1 MRALA
6 KLTKGIAKVTN
17 WKINTLLTT
26 GFLTLGIVS
35 PGTAQVTSDGTT
47 NTLVNQSG
55 NNFNILNGID
65 KGNNLFHS
73 FSNFS
78 VPTGGSAN
86 FDLINTPNITTIF
99 SRVTGGNVSNID
111 GLIQTLNSSNPVSLF
126 LMNPA
131 GILFGQNASLNIG
144 GSFVGTTANSINF
157 ADGIEFS
164 AVNGNNSP
172 LLTMSVPIGLQL
184 SDSTSQ
190 IQVQGQGN
198 DSIVPTNNLGIV
210 ASPGKTIALVGGDVT
225 FTGGVITGLA
235 GRIEVG
241 AVGSGTVNLTPTP
254 AGWQLGYAQI
264 ENFRDI
270 KFIGRSSLWNPDAVG
285 NPFGGIQVV
294 GRDITLDQSQL
305 AAATVG
311 TGQGGNITVNAQRSL
326 FLGGINPSAQAP
338 SAWIVNQVTP
348 GATGNGGSVKI
359 QAGNLTLQDG
369 AGIETLSLGA
379 GAAGKVEVVAD
390 TIAASGIFA
399 LQSPFFGSANINS
412 RIASQVYGAGNG
424 GDVALVARKLILEDG
439 ASLITTVFPGATG
452 RGGNISVDGAD
463 EIYALG
469 LNAIG
474 SQPSGIN
481 TLTFGFGNSGNIRV
495 SSGKLNLI
503 DGGTISTIT
512 SRLTGI
518 PDRGIGN
525 AGDITLVVEESSN
538 LVGVS
543 PISPAQNSFIGSLS
557 TSSGNTGNVLITTP
571 ILSVQDGATFGVI
584 TVPVIGG
591 LGDPNRL
598 SNLGSNGSV
607 TLNISD
613 RLIISGLNPITG
625 SSSVLNSV
633 NYSSAKPG
641 EVTITTNQ
649 LLVLNGGIISNS
661 TVGTGDAGTLTIQA
675 NDILIDGEN
684 NFAAIIANA
693 SLLDATNRSLF
704 KLPDSP
710 TGNTGVININTQQLT
725 LRNRGFIS
733 VTHQGIGNAGELNIQ
748 TDRLF
753 LNAGAIT
760 ATTASGKGG
769 NINLASTNT
778 FLSRNG
784 SQINVEAGSN
794 GDGGNININAPV
806 IVGLENSDIIAN
818 ALNGDG
824 GNINI
829 TTQGIFGLKFRSQLT
844 PENDITASSQFG
856 VSGTV
861 QVNTVGVDPNSGLVE
876 LPENVT
882 DSSQQIVTGCADTS
896 GSSFVATGRGGIP
909 QNPTQEVR
917 SDVYN
922 GLHLR
927 TWSDIRDISAYRK
940 TRAVKVEIPQS
951 PETLV
956 QATNWGRNAQ
966 GKVELFAD
974 KFPVSQEKLT
984 CATVSKGGFG
994 L

>member
-1 MRALA
+1 MLTAILLWSRGAL
-6 KLTKGIAKVTN
+6 
-17 WKINTLLTT
+17 
-26 GFLTLGIVS
+26 
-35 PGTAQVTSDGTT
+35 AQVTSDGTT
-47 NTLVNQSG
+47 NTIVNANG
-55 NNFNILNGID
+55 NNFNILNGIE

-73 FSNFS
+73 FGNFS
-78 VPTGGSAN
+78 VPTGGSAT
-86 FDLINTPNITTIF
+86 FDLTNTPNITTIF
-99 SRVTGGNVSNID
+99 SRVTGGNISHID
-111 GLIQTLNSSNPVSLF
+111 GLIQTLNGNNPASLF
-126 LMNPA
+126 LMNPN
-131 GILFGQNASLNIG
+131 GIVFGQNASLNIG
-144 GSFVGTTANSINF
+144 GSFVGTTANSIKF
-157 ADGIEFS
+157 ADGTEFS
-164 AVNGNNSP
+164 AVNGHNSP

-184 SDSTSQ
+184 GNSTSQ

-198 DSIVPTNNLGIV
+198 DSIVPTTNLGIV

-225 FTGGVITGLA
+225 FTGGVITALA

-270 KFIGRSSLWNPDAVG
+270 KFTQSSSLWNPDPVG

-294 GRDITLDQSQL
+294 GRDITLDQSQF

-311 TGQGGNITVNAQRSL
+311 TGQGGNITVNAERSL
-326 FLGGINPSAQAP
+326 FLGGVNPSAQAP

-348 GATGNGGSVKI
+348 GATGNGGAVKI

-379 GAAGKVEVVAD
+379 GAAGNVEVVAD
-390 TIAASGIFA
+390 TIAANGVVA
-399 LQSPFFGSANINS
+399 LQSPFFFSTNINS

-424 GDVALVARKLILEDG
+424 GDIALVARKLTLEAG
-439 ASLITTVFPGATG
+439 ASVRTTVSPGATG

-469 LNAIG
+469 LNSIG
-474 SQPSGIN
+474 FQPSGIN
-481 TLTFGFGNSGNIRV
+481 ALTFGIGNSGNIRV
-495 SSGKLNLI
+495 SSGKINLI

-512 SRLTGI
+512 SRLAGI
-518 PDRGIGN
+518 PGTGIGN
-525 AGDITLVVEESSN
+525 AGDITLVVGESSN

-543 PISPAQNSFIGSLS
+543 PISPSQNSFIGSLS
-557 TSSGNTGNVLITTP
+557 TGSGNTGNMLITTP
-571 ILSVQDGATFGVI
+571 ILSIQDGATLGVI
-584 TVPVIGG
+584 TVPVIGA
-591 LGDPNRL
+591 LGDPNQV

-607 TLNISD
+607 TLNVSD
-613 RLIISGLNPITG
+613 RLIISGINPISGG
-625 SSSVLNSV
+625 SSTLNSV

-641 EVTITTNQ
+641 DVTITTNQ

-684 NFAAIIANA
+684 NFAVIIANA
-693 SLLDATNRSLF
+693 SLLDAINRSLF

-753 LNAGAIT
+753 LNAGSIN

-829 TTQGIFGLKFRSQLT
+829 TTQSIFGLKFRPQLT
-844 PENDITASSQFG
+844 SENDITASSQFG
-856 VSGTV
+856 VNGTV
-861 QVNTVGVDPNSGLVE
+861 QINNFGVNPSSGLVE
-876 LPENVT
+876 LPENIT
-882 DSSQQIVTGCADTS
+882 DSSQQIATGCADTS

-909 QNPTQEVR
+909 QNPNQQVR
-917 SDVYN
+917 SDVYD
-922 GLHLR
+922 GLLLR
-927 TWSDIRDISAYRK
+927 TWSDIRDISAYIGNS
-940 TRAVKVEIPQS
+940 TSAQIPPSTKSLISATSWHRNTIGKIELIADQS
-951 PETLV
+951 PIQV
-956 QATNWGRNAQ
+956 QQ
-966 GKVELFAD
+966 
-974 KFPVSQEKLT
+974 PLT
-984 CATVSKGGFG
+984 CNAVPKS
-994 L
+994 

>member
-1 MRALA
+1 MRVRPFL
-6 KLTKGIAKVTN
+6 LM
-17 WKINTLLTT
+17 LTT
-26 GFLTLGIVS
+26 GLLTPGIMLTAIFLWNRGAM
-35 PGTAQVTSDGTT
+35 AQVTSDGTT
-47 NTLVNQSG
+47 NTIVNPSG
-55 NNFNILNGID
+55 NNFNILNGIE

-73 FSNFS
+73 FNNFS
-78 VPTGGSAN
+78 VPTGGSAT
-86 FDLINTPNITTIF
+86 FDLTNTPNITTIF
-99 SRVTGGNVSNID
+99 SRVTGGNISHID
-111 GLIQTLNSSNPVSLF
+111 GLIQTLNGNHPASLF
-126 LMNPA
+126 LMNPN
-131 GILFGQNASLNIG
+131 GIVFGQNASLNIG
-144 GSFVGTTANSINF
+144 GSFVGTTANSIKF

-184 SDSTSQ
+184 GDSTSQ

-198 DSIVPTNNLGIV
+198 DSIVPTSNLGIV

-225 FTGGVITGLA
+225 FTGGVITALA

-270 KFIGRSSLWNPDAVG
+270 KFTGRSSLWNPDPVG

-311 TGQGGNITVNAQRSL
+311 NGQGGNITVNAERSL
-326 FLGGINPSAQAP
+326 FLGGVNPSAQAP

-348 GATGNGGSVKI
+348 GATGNGGAIKI

-390 TIAASGIFA
+390 TITASGVVA
-399 LQSPFFGSANINS
+399 LQSPFFGSTNLNS

-424 GDVALVARKLILEDG
+424 GDISLVAGKLILEDG
-439 ASLITTVFPGATG
+439 ASIETYVFPGATG
-452 RGGNISVDGAD
+452 RGANISVDVAD
-463 EIYALG
+463 EIYALRV
-469 LNAIG
+469 NSIG
-474 SQPSGIN
+474 FQTSGIIAA
-481 TLTFGFGNSGNIRV
+481 TFGIGDGGNIQV
-495 SSGKLNLI
+495 SSDKLNLI

-512 SRLTGI
+512 SRLSGI
-518 PDRGIGN
+518 PGTGIGN
-525 AGDITLVVEESSN
+525 AGDITLVVRESSN

-543 PISPAQNSFIGSLS
+543 PISPSQNSFIGSLS
-557 TSSGNTGNVLITTP
+557 TGSGNTGNVLITTP
-571 ILSVQDGATFGVI
+571 ILSIQDGATLGVI
-584 TVPVIGG
+584 TVPVIGE
-591 LGDPNRL
+591 LGDPNQVTD
-598 SNLGSNGSV
+598 LGSNGYV
-607 TLNISD
+607 TLNVAD
-613 RLIISGLNPITG
+613 RLIISGISPITG
-625 SSSVLNSV
+625 GSSVLNSV

-641 EVTITTNQ
+641 DVTITTNQ

-684 NFAAIIANA
+684 NFAVIVANA
-693 SLLDATNRSLF
+693 SLLDAITRNLF

-725 LRNRGFIS
+725 LRNQGFIS

-748 TDRLF
+748 ADRLF
-753 LNAGAIT
+753 LDTGAIA

-769 NINLASTNT
+769 NINLALTNT
-778 FLSRNG
+778 LLSRNG

-794 GDGGNININAPV
+794 GNGGNININAPV

-818 ALNGDG
+818 ALNGNG

-829 TTQGIFGLKFRSQLT
+829 TTQGIFGLKFRDQLT
-844 PENDITASSQFG
+844 LDSDITASSEFG
-856 VSGTV
+856 ISGTV
-861 QVNTVGVDPNSGLVE
+861 QINNFGVDPSSGLVE

-882 DSSQQIVTGCADTS
+882 DSSQQIATGCLDTTS
-896 GSSFVATGRGGIP
+896 SSFVATGRGGIP
-909 QNPTQEVR
+909 QNPNQQVGR
-917 SDVYN
+917 DAYDWL
-922 GLHLR
+922 GLGS
-927 TWSDIRDISAYRK
+927 WSDIRDISAYRGNS
-940 TRAVKVEIPQS
+940 AVIAQIPPSTKSLISATSWHRNAIGKIELIADQS
-951 PETLV
+951 PIQV
-956 QATNWGRNAQ
+956 Q
-966 GKVELFAD
+966 
-974 KFPVSQEKLT
+974 PSLT
-984 CATVSKGGFG
+984 CAAVPKS
-994 L
+994 